1 MLQVLHRILDRIR
14 AAREPEHRAGPAIDE
29 RVFHRPALAEDLA
42 ASLMSR
48 SYASGMFLTAPR
60 RTGKSTFI
68 RHDLIPALE
77 RQHRALVLYADLWE
91 HRAEDPGA
99 VIVGLVA
106 RALKARK
113 SAAQAVL
120 ERFRLSRL
128 KVPGLELD
136 MDKAAPAPAL
146 QPSLRQSLER
156 LSNLTRRTVV
166 LIVDEAQH
174 TQTTAYGREVMFML
188 KSARDQLSNRE
199 LLMFRLLMTGSHH
212 AKIERLVRYKHEAF
226 YCAPLKAMPTL
237 GGEDYFEWERA
248 AHAPAFLPALDA
260 MGQAFE
266 ICLRRPEVFHI
277 ACQAASA
284 RVATTAE
291 SQEQLLLRMARRHID
306 AERQE
311 FLHRLMKLD
320 PLDQAVLR
328 SMAEAGPS
336 FAPFFP
342 AAGERISALLA
353 AMPGTPARPTSPGDI
368 RAALTRLCE
377 ANLVWSGDGPYVL
390 EDAQAAVWLRELELS
405 RLTADSSA
413 AALAAIAPASSG
425 STPSRRSTRGAPA
438 VAA

>member
-1 MLQVLHRILDRIR
+1 
-14 AAREPEHRAGPAIDE
+14 
-29 RVFHRPALAEDLA
+29 
-42 ASLMSR
+42 
-48 SYASGMFLTAPR
+48 
-60 RTGKSTFI
+60 
-68 RHDLIPALE
+68 
-77 RQHRALVLYADLWE
+77 
-91 HRAEDPGA
+91 
-99 VIVGLVA
+99 
-106 RALKARK
+106 
-113 SAAQAVL
+113 
-120 ERFRLSRL
+120 
-128 KVPGLELD
+128 
-136 MDKAAPAPAL
+136 
-146 QPSLRQSLER
+146 
-156 LSNLTRRTVV
+156 
-166 LIVDEAQH
+166 
-174 TQTTAYGREVMFML
+174 
-188 KSARDQLSNRE
+188 
-199 LLMFRLLMTGSHH
+199 
-212 AKIERLVRYKHEAF
+212 
-226 YCAPLKAMPTL
+226 L

-266 ICLRRPEVFHI
+266 ICLRRPEVLHI

-368 RAALTRLCE
+368 RVALTRLCE

-405 RLTADSSA
+405 RLTTDSSA